1 MGYPWILTTCNF
13 DFSSFLWLLVEM
25 IVWLLGTV
33 TPSRWDGQELSFHLH
48 KIEIQLDID
57 IVKYNVDIMKRSWGE
72 YRIPKRINAQKNS
85 QSCVESKQKNNRFFR
100 CNLMG
105 EIETSLDFDDF
116 EQSTFYQ
123 SQQKI
128 ATEEEKFKKD
138 LRLDFLT
145 NSPQ

>member
-1 MGYPWILTTCNF
+1 
-13 DFSSFLWLLVEM
+13 
-25 IVWLLGTV
+25 
-33 TPSRWDGQELSFHLH
+33 
-48 KIEIQLDID
+48 
-57 IVKYNVDIMKRSWGE
+57 
-72 YRIPKRINAQKNS
+72 
-85 QSCVESKQKNNRFFR
+85 
-100 CNLMG
+100 MG

-145 NSPQ
+145 NSPQWRILTQVMQGATKSFTRWKCSIKKKSFPQVLQS